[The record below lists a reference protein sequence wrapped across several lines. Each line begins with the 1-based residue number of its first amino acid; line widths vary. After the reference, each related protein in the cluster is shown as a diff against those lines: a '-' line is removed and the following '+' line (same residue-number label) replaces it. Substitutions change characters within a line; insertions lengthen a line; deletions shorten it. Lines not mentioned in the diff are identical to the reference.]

1 MSFLRIIKYSIALS
15 LLLFSVG
22 TSRSQESRTEVRFEF
37 RANSMSIDSLY
48 GDNAARMREMT
59 SFLRD
64 IRRDSTIDITGV
76 SFCGAASP
84 EGSSTLN
91 RKLAQGR
98 LSALEMLV
106 RSEIDLPDSIVTRED
121 SYIPWEY
128 LKSQVEDS
136 DIRCKE
142 EVTAILDMKPEYVEY
157 RPGTK
162 IDRRVLELQK
172 LDNGRV
178 WQQMNDLFFSR
189 MRNAC
194 AVFVTYKQAVPSE
207 QPEEAVPDTVT
218 VESKPVVETVTDT
231 IAESEGVET
240 FPTEPEGWQRR
251 FYVKTNAIGWAM
263 GVTNIAAEID
273 LAEHWSFTLP
283 LYWSSWNYFKSTLKF
298 RTLTLQPEVRYWF
311 SGNNAKWFAGA
322 HFGLGWYNFATNGS
336 YRTQDHGGH
345 SPAIGGGIATGYR
358 LPLSHNKQWKIEFS
372 LGVGVY
378 SAHYDKFRNEP
389 NGLLVETK
397 KETWFGIDQ
406 AAVTVTYTFDLGKK
420 GGSR

>member
-1 MSFLRIIKYSIALS
+1 MRIIRYSIALS
-15 LLLFSVG
+15 LLLFGAG
-22 TSRSQESRTEVRFEF
+22 TVRSQESRTEVRFEF
-37 RANSMSIDSLY
+37 RANSVSVDSLY

-59 SFLRD
+59 AFLRD

-84 EGSSTLN
+84 EGSSALN
-91 RKLAQGR
+91 RRLAQGR
-98 LSALEMLV
+98 LSALERLV
-106 RSEIDLPDSIVTRED
+106 RREIDLPDSIVTRDD
-121 SYIPWEY
+121 SYISWEY

-157 RPGTK
+157 RPGAR

-172 LDNGRV
+172 LDGGRV
-178 WQQMNDLFFSR
+178 WRQMNDLFFSR

-194 AVFVTYKQAVPSE
+194 AVFVTYKRTVPSE
-207 QPEEAVPDTVT
+207 QPREAVPDTVT
-218 VESKPVVETVTDT
+218 VEPEPVVKTITDT
-231 IAESEGVET
+231 IAESEAVET
-240 FPTEPEGWQRR
+240 FPTEPEGWQRHL
-251 FYVKTNAIGWAM
+251 YVKANAVGWAM

-311 SGNNAKWFAGA
+311 SENNDRWFAGA
-322 HFGLGWYNFATNGS
+322 HFGLGWYNIATDGK

-345 SPAIGGGIATGYR
+345 SPAVGGGIAAGYR
-358 LPLSHNKQWKIEFS
+358 LPISRNKRWKMEFS
-372 LGVGVY
+372 LGAGVY
-378 SAHYDKFRNEP
+378 RLHYDKFRNEP

-397 KETWFGIDQ
+397 KKTWFGIDQ
-406 AAVTVTYTFDLGKK
+406 ASVSVAYTFDLGRK
-420 GGSR
+420 GGAR